1 METEV
6 KTDEYGRM
14 YIPLPDESREAITL
28 EMLKEDYKVLLH
40 FYDST
45 VEKLEED
52 PESWVY
58 NTDFEDEFKFKE
70 AFETLIE
77 YYGGTINE

>member
-14 YIPLPDESREAITL
+14 YIPLPDEAREAITL
-28 EMLKEDYKVLLH
+28 EFLKEDYKVLLH

-45 VEKLEED
+45 VEKLEKD
-52 PESWVY
+52 PES
-58 NTDFEDEFKFKE
+58 TPAKIDFEDESRIKE
-70 AFETLIE
+70 AFETLID
-77 YYGGTINE
+77 YYGGSFNE

>member
-6 KTDEYGRM
+6 HRDENGRM
-14 YIPLPDESREAITL
+14 YIPLPFEAREAITL
-28 EMLKEDYKVLLH
+28 ELLKEDYKTLMDFFH
-40 FYDST
+40 NT
-45 VEKLEED
+45 VEKLEEG

-70 AFETLIE
+70 AFETLIH

>member
-1 METEV
+1 MITEL
-6 KTDEYGRM
+6 KTDEDGRM
-14 YIPLPDESREAITL
+14 YIPLPDEAREAITL
-28 EMLKEDYKVLLH
+28 ELLKEDYKVLLH

-52 PESWVY
+52 PEAWVY
-58 NTDFEDEFKFKE
+58 NTDFEDESRIKE
-70 AFETLIE
+70 AFETLIH